1 VLFESVFANLHH
13 DTPTKV
19 DFGND
24 SRAPTLVQMA
34 FTNNGD
40 IPHSLDGRCSSV
52 HAGAV

>member
-13 DTPTKV
+13 DAPTKG

-24 SRAPTLVQMA
+24 GRAPMPVQMA

-52 HAGAV
+52 HAEAV